1 VSGSAAKAD
10 INAPSKSASPYRP
23 LYAVAAVL
31 LGPFIVGFHSRF
43 FAIGL
48 ADIKGPLGLSFDEG
62 AWLNTAGTASQIM
75 IAPAIAWLASTVG
88 IRRLFVF
95 PTLLYTIASFAIP
108 FARAYDL
115 LLALH
120 IVHGLCLGIFVPAT
134 MMVILRNL
142 PPRWWLPAMALYAFR
157 LAFTANAGIS
167 LVGVYIQTLGWEW
180 AYWGDALLAP
190 LMALCAYLGA
200 PSQPIDYDLL
210 RRADWGG
217 MLLFGAGLTLLYA
230 GLDQGNRLD
239 WLSSGT
245 VLALLCGGAVLIA
258 AFLVNEAIVP
268 EPWARA
274 SVIFSR
280 NIGLM
285 LLAALCFIVTSLS
298 NVALIPNFLTT
309 VRQLRPEQIGPL
321 LLDYVALPLVLLV
334 PIAVVLLRRV
344 DARFV
349 LILGLSAFAA
359 AGLLGTRL
367 TSDWDPAAFVPIA
380 LFQSTGYG
388 LTFIALVV
396 YAFANADPARA
407 TAFSAYIQVLRLG
420 GAEIGV
426 ALITTWLR
434 VREQT
439 YSNLIG
445 QHVVA
450 GDASVTQALSVITAP
465 FLGHGSDIATA
476 RGLSTL
482 ADLVRRQANVL
493 AYIDG
498 FWLTFWAA
506 LLGLTMV
513 ALMRSSPEGPFTP
526 KTRHAPDF
534 NARQS
539 K

>member
-1 VSGSAAKAD
+1 MSDSAETAD
-10 INAPSKSASPYRP
+10 TGPAHKPASRYRP
-23 LYAVAAVL
+23 LFAVAAVL
-31 LGPFIVGFHSRF
+31 LGPFIVSFHSRF

-48 ADIKGPLGLSFDEG
+48 ADIKGALSLSFDEG
-62 AWLNTAGTASQIM
+62 AWLSTAGTASQIM
-75 IAPAIAWLASTVG
+75 IAPAVAWLASTVG
-88 IRRLFVF
+88 IRRLFVA
-95 PTLLYTIASFAIP
+95 PTLLYTIVSLAIP
-108 FARAYDL
+108 FVRSYDL

-120 IVHGLCLGIFVPAT
+120 IVHGLCLGVFVPAT
-134 MMVILRNL
+134 MMVILRSL

-167 LVGVYIQTLGWEW
+167 LVDVYVQALGWQW
-180 AYWGDALLAP
+180 VYWGDALLAP
-190 LMALCAYLGA
+190 LMALCACLGA
-200 PSQPIDYDLL
+200 RSEPINYDLL

-217 MLLFGAGLTLLYA
+217 MLLFGAGLTLLFA
-230 GLDQGNRLD
+230 GLDQGNRLG

-245 VLALLCGGAVLIA
+245 VLALLCGGAALIA
-258 AFLVNEAIVP
+258 AFLVNEAVVP
-268 EPWARA
+268 EPWAQA

-321 LLDYVALPLVLLV
+321 LLNYVALPLVLLV
-334 PIAVVLLRRV
+334 PIAVVLLRRI

-349 LILGLSAFAA
+349 LVLGLSAFAA
-359 AGLLGTRL
+359 AGLLGTKL
-367 TSDWDPAAFVPIA
+367 TSDWDPAAFVPVA
-380 LFQSTGYG
+380 LFQSAGYG
-388 LTFIALVV
+388 LTFLAIMV

-439 YSNLIG
+439 YSNLLG

-450 GDASVTQALSVITAP
+450 GDAGVTQTLSRVTAP
-465 FLGHGSDIATA
+465 FLSHGSDIATA

-482 ADLVRRQANVL
+482 AALVRREANVL

-506 LLGLTMV
+506 LLGLMLV
-513 ALMRSSPEGPFTP
+513 ALMTSPPEGPFTP
-526 KTRHAPDF
+526 KTRHAPE
-534 NARQS
+534 RVR
-539 K
+539 

>member
-1 VSGSAAKAD
+1 VSGSADRLNADPAAK
-10 INAPSKSASPYRP
+10 PASPYRA

-31 LGPFIVGFHSRF
+31 LGPFIVSFHSRF

-48 ADIKGPLGLSFDEG
+48 IDIKGAMGLSFDEG
-62 AWLNTAGTASQIM
+62 AWLGTAGTASQIM
-75 IAPAIAWLASTVG
+75 IAPAVAWLASTVG
-88 IRRLFVF
+88 IRWLFLL
-95 PTLLYTIASFAIP
+95 PTLLYTLVSIIIP
-108 FARAYDL
+108 FVRTYDL

-120 IVHGLCLGIFVPAT
+120 VLHGLCLGVFVPAT

-167 LVGVYIQTLGWEW
+167 LVDVYVQTLGWEW
-180 AYWGDALLAP
+180 VYWSDALLAP
-190 LMALCAYLGA
+190 IMALLIYLGA
-200 PSQPIDYDLL
+200 PSEKVNYDLL

-245 VLALLCGGAVLIA
+245 VVALLCGGAALIA
-258 AFLVNEAIVP
+258 IFLVNEAVVS
-268 EPWARA
+268 EPWAQA

-280 NIGLM
+280 NTGLV

-321 LLDYVALPLVLLV
+321 LLDYVALPLVVLV
-334 PIAVVLLRRV
+334 PIAVILLRRF

-349 LILGLSAFAA
+349 LILGLAAFAA

-367 TSDWDPAAFVPIA
+367 TSAWDPAAFVPVA
-380 LFQSTGYG
+380 LFQSVGYG
-388 LTFIALVV
+388 LTFLAIIVF
-396 YAFANADPARA
+396 AFANADPARA

-439 YSNLIG
+439 YSNVLG
-445 QHVVA
+445 QHL
-450 GDASVTQALSVITAP
+450 VTGNADVTHALSLITAP
-465 FLGHGSDIATA
+465 FLSHGSDIATA
-476 RGLSTL
+476 RALSTL
-482 ADLVRRQANVL
+482 AALVRREANVL

-506 LLGLTMV
+506 LLGLMMV
-513 ALMRSSPEGPFTP
+513 ALMKSAPEGPFTP
-526 KTRHAPDF
+526 KTRHE
-534 NARQS
+534 S
-539 K
+539 